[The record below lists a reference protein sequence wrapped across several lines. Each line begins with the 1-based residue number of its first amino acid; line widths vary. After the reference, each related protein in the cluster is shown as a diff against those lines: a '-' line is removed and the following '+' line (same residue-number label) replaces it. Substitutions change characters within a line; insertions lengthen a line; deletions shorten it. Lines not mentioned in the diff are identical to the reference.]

1 MCRQKRDTSDAVVQ
15 MFCNRIILRLSS
27 LQTPGLCLT
36 GKFPVS
42 GEQRDEKS
50 RRHFPEDACGRG
62 FR

>member
-1 MCRQKRDTSDAVVQ
+1 
-15 MFCNRIILRLSS
+15 MFCNRTILRLSS